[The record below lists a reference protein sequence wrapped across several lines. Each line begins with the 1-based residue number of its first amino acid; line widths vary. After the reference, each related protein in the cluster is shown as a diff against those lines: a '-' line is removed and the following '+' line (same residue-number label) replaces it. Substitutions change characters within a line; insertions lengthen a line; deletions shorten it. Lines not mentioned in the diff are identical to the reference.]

1 MNEAYLEFPEGWG
14 VLEKKSLL
22 WGRCGYFLEL
32 NILPNVARIKIS
44 YLRLDK
50 KSASTSIKGM

>member
-1 MNEAYLEFPEGWG
+1 LEFPEGWG
-14 VLEKKSLL
+14 VLEKQSLL